1 MKYQAELENLIENAP
16 TNPIKYDDNNSTY
29 SREAVKAAIERGE
42 EVSAD
47 FAGMF
52 GQKITD
58 LPGLRI
64 FFFQAGEMVE
74 THRDKHFGVIVVDI
88 SQFKAV
94 NDFCGRRV
102 GDAFLSYIAG
112 CFKAYEDLRPLTLS
126 GHARADIFLMCTQ
139 IDSPDDLVDIAEDL
153 YGQITSYN
161 MPFKILPS
169 FGIYA
174 DMEHHASVSYMK
186 DCATIALSSIKGMFY
201 KKYAIYN
208 PEMRKELLKQKKIEN
223 DLVIATEKEEFTVFV
238 QPKVDMRSGEI
249 YGGEAL
255 IRWNHGH
262 LGIIPP
268 IDFIPISETD
278 GFIITLDFWVWEQV
292 FAYIGNRLKNNL
304 RVVNIS
310 VNISRIHMYDEEMC
324 KKLISLSEK
333 YEVPPEYVTL
343 ELTESAF
350 SADGSRIYDK
360 MKYLRDYGFPIS
372 MDDFGTGLSS
382 MQMLTKQPL
391 DEVKIDR
398 SFIIG
403 MDNPKERIVLENIIR
418 MLKQL
423 EMPFIIEGV
432 ETEFQKNALLE
443 YGCYRAQGFLFYKPM
458 PIEEFDKL
466 LD

>member
-1 MKYQAELENLIENAP
+1 MKYQAELDNLIDNAP
-16 TNPIKYDDNNSTY
+16 SNSTKYVDSNSTY
-29 SREAVKAAIERGE
+29 SREAIKAAVERGE

-47 FAGMF
+47 FTGMF

-74 THRDKHFGVIVVDI
+74 THRDKHFGVLVVDI
-88 SQFKAV
+88 AQFKAV
-94 NDFCGRRV
+94 NDFCGRKI

-112 CFKAYEDLRPLTLS
+112 CFKAYEGSRPLTLS

-139 IDSPDDLVDIAEDL
+139 MDSPDDMIQIAEDL
-153 YGQITSYN
+153 YDKITSYN
-161 MPFKILPS
+161 MPFKVLPS

-174 DMEHHASVSYMK
+174 DMEQQAAVSYMK
-186 DCATIALSSIKGMFY
+186 DCATIALSSIKGKFY
-201 KKYAIYN
+201 QKYSIYN
-208 PEMRKELLKQKKIEN
+208 PEMRKEVLRQKKIEN
-223 DLVIATEKEEFTVFV
+223 DLVIAAEREEFMVYI
-238 QPKVDMRSGEI
+238 QPKVDMRTGEI

-268 IDFIPISETD
+268 VDFIPISEVD
-278 GFIITLDFWVWEQV
+278 GFIIWLDFWVWEQI
-292 FAYIGNRLKNNL
+292 FAYLGNRIKNNQ

-310 VNISRIHMYDEEMC
+310 VNISRIHMYDEEMYD
-324 KKLISLSEK
+324 KLVSLSEK
-333 YEVPPEYVTL
+333 YNVPPEYVTL

-360 MKYLRDYGFPIS
+360 MKALRDYGFAIS

-398 SFIIG
+398 SFITG

-432 ETEFQKNALLE
+432 ENDLQKDALLE
-443 YGCYRAQGFLFYKPM
+443 RGCYLAQGFLFYRPM

-466 LD
+466 L